1 MAETTNNN
9 KEKLVTID
17 EKVIQQLM
25 KDNKDLKKAMADI
38 NSGKPPVLRKVK
50 EKVCKMRMYSVDGK
64 QEEKFVL
71 GWTDRKTFTVYDK
84 QREEGKRD
92 RLHIELILWE
102 KDKPVEVDYLDFL
115 NGSRKVEVKI
125 ADIKKREVIKED
137 GYLKRKIWD
146 GKYGMKETD
155 VLVPIEV
162 TSIVRDYILELPLPG
177 EAGENGKFEKVKV
190 NEEFINI

>member
-1 MAETTNNN
+1 M
-9 KEKLVTID
+9 
-17 EKVIQQLM
+17 
-25 KDNKDLKKAMADI
+25 
-38 NSGKPPVLRKVK
+38 
-50 EKVCKMRMYSVDGK
+50 
-64 QEEKFVL
+64 
-71 GWTDRKTFTVYDK
+71 
-84 QREEGKRD
+84 
-92 RLHIELILWE
+92 WE

-125 ADIKKREVIKED
+125 ADIKKREVVKED

-155 VLVPIEV
+155 VMVPIEV

>member
-84 QREEGKRD
+84 Q
-92 RLHIELILWE
+92 
-102 KDKPVEVDYLDFL
+102 
-115 NGSRKVEVKI
+115 
-125 ADIKKREVIKED
+125 
-137 GYLKRKIWD
+137 
-146 GKYGMKETD
+146 
-155 VLVPIEV
+155 
-162 TSIVRDYILELPLPG
+162 
-177 EAGENGKFEKVKV
+177 
-190 NEEFINI
+190 